1 MRILRKLSLFT
12 ILLILSL
19 AYVFPVFAQSEDE
32 LVLTLNRDF
41 GYAGFNGTDI
51 QGTFSM
57 KATGPKDLVKVIF
70 SINDTVIGE
79 DAEAPFKIQFNTD
92 SYGVGPHTLSAT
104 GMTSSGKEIKSNVYV
119 KNFVSADEGMK
130 TAMKIVVP
138 LLILVLGISLVS
150 IIGPVL
156 LGRNKKGSI
165 PLGAPRSYGMAGG
178 TICTKCGRP
187 FAINFFALKLVFGKL
202 VRCPHCGKLG
212 VMPRRSLAELK
223 KAEEAELA
231 MAAGDAPQVQGM
243 SEEEKL
249 QKELDDSRYQG
260 M

>member
-1 MRILRKLSLFT
+1 MQTIRKLSWLS
-12 ILLILSL
+12 ILATL
-19 AYVFPVFAQSEDE
+19 ALVLVFPVLAQSGEE
-32 LVLTLNRDF
+32 LVLTVNRDF
-41 GYAGFNGTDI
+41 GYSGFNGKDI

-57 KATGPKDLVKVIF
+57 KAAGPEDLVKVAFYIDDEE
-70 SINDTVIGE
+70 IGDDT
-79 DAEAPFKIQFNTD
+79 EAPFKIQFNTGGY
-92 SYGVGPHTLSAT
+92 SLGVHSLSAI
-104 GMTSSGKEIKSNVYV
+104 GMTSDGKEIKSLVHE
-119 KNFVSADEGMK
+119 KNFVTADEGMK
-130 TAMKIVVP
+130 TAMRIVVP

-156 LGRNKKGSI
+156 LGRNKKSSL
-165 PLGAPRSYGMAGG
+165 PFGAPRSYGAAGG
-178 TICTKCGRP
+178 TICSKCGRP
-187 FAINFFALKLVFGKL
+187 FALNFFALNMLFGKL
-202 VRCPHCGKLG
+202 VRCPHCGKVG
-212 VMPRRSLAELK
+212 VMARRSPTELK